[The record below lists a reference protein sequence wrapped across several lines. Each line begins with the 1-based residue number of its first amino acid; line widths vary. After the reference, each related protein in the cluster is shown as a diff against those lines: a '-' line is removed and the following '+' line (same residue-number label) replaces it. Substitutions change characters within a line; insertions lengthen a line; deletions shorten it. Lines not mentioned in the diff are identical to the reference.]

1 LIFPGEEEE
10 INIRTNGT
18 HSHTYSHCRR
28 GEHIRVGIRWRRTT
42 ALLGKKEKRESRE
55 TDKQAKIMSV
65 KQVPSIHASH
75 YAASLCLSHELE
87 SGVVLLSIIIG
98 ISLRD
103 QQEENLLFLVQQ
115 QEIERILFVLSS
127 ALLSTSCSSNDR
139 RSSGDSS

>member
-1 LIFPGEEEE
+1 MEE
-10 INIRTNGT
+10 NNGT
-18 HSHTYSHCRR
+18 FGQER
-28 GEHIRVGIRWRRTT
+28 
-42 ALLGKKEKRESRE
+42 EKREQRNR
-55 TDKQAKIMSV
+55 QAGKNHVS
-65 KQVPSIHASH
+65 KTS
-75 YAASLCLSHELE
+75 SLHPCLTLRGFQLLYHELE